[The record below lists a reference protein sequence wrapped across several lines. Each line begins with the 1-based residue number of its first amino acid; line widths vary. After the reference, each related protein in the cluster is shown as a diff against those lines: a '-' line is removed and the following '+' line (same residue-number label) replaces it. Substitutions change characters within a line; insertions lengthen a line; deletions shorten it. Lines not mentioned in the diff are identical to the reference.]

1 MIDSITSC
9 IFWTYENS
17 EMRQIIQEKQAQ
29 LTIYPIY
36 GWCISMDV
44 ITSSIILL
52 LHLQIHRICQ
62 LYRNWSIHK
71 KLSFPL
77 HTFAILV
84 KLSYEAKISLVVLN
98 KGIEWNGW
106 QFCRFRIHIIS
117 LESVSSRRIYVISN
131 SFELYKSFNKQW
143 NSNGAQES
151 HSWPFSCSEKKN
163 RDSSSFSPSN
173 AQKTVITESENFLH
187 FLWFFVHQIH
197 FSFLIIPLSLP
208 LQNVLYCRKIHSE
221 TRQRLQTKSLQK
233 LLRYD
238 EKFTNVS
245 ISPSSSDQF
254 LRLHPKALLH
264 GQHHE
269 SSYSGH
275 QFYLQCLCSC
285 ILICFPT
292 ASRYFSFSFESFN
305 SPSYV
310 HPFNY
315 LLILFDSHE
324 PCFFNLFSFPL
335 SSLLSIATAE
345 AAEENPAAAPKISL
359 KKQVSIPEALQ
370 IMNLTRDTCT
380 RTKLQEVFDS
390 LLSTHHLYYRS
401 LFYIAFWQDVCQ

>member
-1 MIDSITSC
+1 MK
-9 IFWTYENS
+9 F
-17 EMRQIIQEKQAQ
+17 K
-29 LTIYPIY
+29 
-36 GWCISMDV
+36 WC
-44 ITSSIILL
+44 
-52 LHLQIHRICQ
+52 
-62 LYRNWSIHK
+62 
-71 KLSFPL
+71 P
-77 HTFAILV
+77 
-84 KLSYEAKISLVVLN
+84 
-98 KGIEWNGW
+98 G
-106 QFCRFRIHIIS
+106 
-117 LESVSSRRIYVISN
+117 
-131 SFELYKSFNKQW
+131 KSFMT
-143 NSNGAQES
+143 
-151 HSWPFSCSEKKN
+151 FSCSEKKN

-254 LRLHPKALLH
+254 LRLHPKAILH

-292 ASRYFSFSFESFN
+292 ASWYFSFSFESFN
-305 SPSYV
+305 SPSHV
-310 HPFNY
+310 HPFQ
-315 LLILFDSHE
+315 LFVDSLWFSRTL
-324 PCFFNLFSFPL
+324 FFFDLFSFPL